1 MDLNK
6 CDDDLMADRLA
17 PGSHVAH
24 YRVVSRLGEGGMGAV
39 YLADDTRLGRRV
51 ALKVLP
57 ADVAADPERMQRFEQ
72 EAKLASALTHPN
84 VAYIY
89 EIGEDDGLHFLA
101 MEYVEGEP
109 LSVRLSRG
117 PLNFSEL
124 LSVGIQVAD
133 ALDHA
138 HSKSIVHRDIKPSN
152 LMLTPRGHLK
162 VLDFG
167 LAKLETS
174 NHRAGIHVQET
185 QVMTSVGVVMGTV
198 AYMSPEQA
206 LGRDVDHRTDLFS
219 LGVVLYE
226 MATARLPFPG
236 STPSETM
243 ARILGSQPDAIAR
256 FNYDL
261 PEALDR
267 VVRKCLE
274 KDRERRYQSA
284 RELLV
289 DLKNLERDSSSRQ
302 APAGVASSER
312 RKLGVVL
319 VDDEELARALLH
331 EYLGSSADIEILA
344 ECANGFE
351 AVKAITEKKP
361 DLVFLD
367 VQMPKLDGFEVLEL
381 IGQDV
386 AVIFVTAYDQYAMRA
401 FDEHAVD
408 YLLKPFSLERFQKA
422 LERARQ
428 RLGEKGG
435 VPAPTAKPVAA
446 DLARAARPPQE
457 FLQRIVVKDGGRVHI
472 IPVDRLDYAESQ
484 DDYVALHSQGKSYLK
499 EQTISSLEAALD
511 PERFVRIHRSVIVN
525 LERVAKIE
533 PYAKDSRVAVLS
545 DGSQLPVSRA
555 GYDRLRSLLGD

>member
-1 MDLNK
+1 VRSACNDEGMPD
-6 CDDDLMADRLA
+6 ALA
-17 PGSHVAH
+17 PGSNIAH
-24 YRVVSRLGEGGMGAV
+24 YRVISPLGEGGMGAV

-57 ADVAADPERMQRFEQ
+57 ANLAADPERMHRFVQ

-89 EIGEDDGLHFLA
+89 EIGEDRGLRFLA

-117 PLNFSEL
+117 QVALAEL
-124 LSVGIQVAD
+124 LSISTQVSD
-133 ALDHA
+133 ALDDA
-138 HSKSIVHRDIKPSN
+138 HSKGIVHRDIKPSN
-152 LMLTPRGHLK
+152 LMLTPRGYVK

-167 LAKLETS
+167 LAKLEAP
-174 NHRAGIHVQET
+174 HGREET
-185 QVMTSVGVVMGTV
+185 QVMTSAGVVMGTV

-206 LGRDVDHRTDLFS
+206 LGRDMDHRTDLFS

-236 STPSETM
+236 ATPSETM

-256 FNYDL
+256 FNYDV
-261 PEALDR
+261 PEGLDR

-289 DLKNLERDSSSRQ
+289 DLKNLERDIGSWQVAAASVVA
-302 APAGVASSER
+302 APQ
-312 RKLGVVL
+312 KLTAVI
-319 VDDEELARALLH
+319 VDDEELARALLR
-331 EYLGSSADIEILA
+331 EYIGSGPDIEIVA

-351 AVKAITEKKP
+351 AVKAIAEKKP

-367 VQMPKLDGFEVLEL
+367 IQMPKLDGFEVLEL
-381 IGQDV
+381 IGPDV

-428 RLGEKGG
+428 RLSAKRQSGGEGSAVVASG
-435 VPAPTAKPVAA
+435 KPSAGE
-446 DLARAARPPQE
+446 LARAARPPQE
-457 FLQRIVVKDGGRVHI
+457 FVQRIVVKDGARVHI

-484 DDYVALHSQGKSYLK
+484 DDYVSLHSQGKSFLK

-511 PERFVRIHRSVIVN
+511 PQRFVRIHRTVIVN

-533 PYAKDSRVAVLS
+533 PYGKDSRVAVLS
-545 DGSQLPVSRA
+545 DGSQLPVSRT
-555 GYDRLRSLLGD
+555 GYERLRSLFGE

>member
-1 MDLNK
+1 MDGG
-6 CDDDLMADRLA
+6 MADPLV
-17 PGSHVAH
+17 PGSNIAH

-57 ADVAADPERMQRFEQ
+57 ASVAADPERMHRFVQ

-84 VAYIY
+84 VAYIH
-89 EIGEDDGLHFLA
+89 EIGEDDGLRFLA

-109 LSVRLSRG
+109 LSVRLGRG
-117 PLNFSEL
+117 LLELSEL
-124 LSVGIQVAD
+124 LSIGSQVAD
-133 ALDHA
+133 ALDDA
-138 HSKSIVHRDIKPSN
+138 HSKGIVHRDIKPSN
-152 LMLTPRGHLK
+152 LMLTPRGYVK

-167 LAKLETS
+167 LAKLETPK
-174 NHRAGIHVQET
+174 NREET
-185 QVMTSVGVVMGTV
+185 QLMTSAGMVMGTV

-226 MATARLPFPG
+226 MATARLPFAG
-236 STPSETM
+236 TTPSETM

-256 FNYDL
+256 FNYDV
-261 PEALDR
+261 PEGLDR
-267 VVRKCLE
+267 TVRKCLE

-289 DLKNLERDSSSRQ
+289 DLKNLERDSTGARVS
-302 APAGVASSER
+302 VAAR
-312 RKLGVVL
+312 RKLSAVV
-319 VDDEELARALLH
+319 VDDEELARALLR
-331 EYLGSSADIEILA
+331 EYMAASDDIEILA

-351 AVKAITEKKP
+351 AVKAISEKKP

-381 IGQDV
+381 IGQEV
-386 AVIFVTAYDQYAMRA
+386 AVVFVTAYDQYAMRA

-428 RLGEKGG
+428 RLGEKGSVKG
-435 VPAPTAKPVAA
+435 SAEKPPAVE
-446 DLARAARPPQE
+446 LARAARPPQE
-457 FLQRIVVKDGGRVHI
+457 YLQRIVVKDGARVHI
-472 IPVDRLDYAESQ
+472 IPVERLDYAEAQ
-484 DDYVALHSQGKSYLK
+484 DDYVSLHSQGKSYLK
-499 EQTISSLEAALD
+499 EHTISSLEAGLD
-511 PERFVRIHRSVIVN
+511 PHRFVRIHRSIIVN

-545 DGSQLPVSRA
+545 DGTQLPVSRA
-555 GYDRLRSLLGD
+555 GYERLRGLLGD